1 MDQTS
6 PEMQAKA
13 MHAFMLMV
21 PIFLIGWAVM
31 MAVIIIPLWQI
42 CKKAGLSGP
51 LSLLSIIPLGILVV
65 LYVVAFSQWKVAPAT
80 TTAYPPSYPPP
91 PAYPPA
97 GYPPQGPTA

>member
-21 PIFLIGWAVM
+21 PIMLIGWAVV
-31 MAVIIIPLWQI
+31 MAIIIIPLWQI

-51 LSLLSIIPLGILVV
+51 LALLSIIPFGILVV
-65 LYVVAFSQWKVAPAT
+65 LYVVAFSQWRVVPIANT
-80 TTAYPPSYPPP
+80 IAYPPSYPPP
-91 PAYPPA
+91 PAYPP
-97 GYPPQGPTA
+97 PS